1 MNERI
6 VISITVTAV
15 TLVAASGMTDIVVGQ
30 NQQQQPVPPSNNM
43 SKLRVIASFFPL
55 YDFARNIGGD
65 RADVSVM
72 VPAGIEPH
80 DWEPTPRDIADA
92 QNADMIVYNGAGFE
106 SWISGISAKFVVDTS
121 RGIQLME
128 GGEEE
133 HEEGHEVEQAENMTT
148 PVTTTNATTTAN
160 NNNATATTEQ
170 EDVREVHVEESNLDP
185 HIWLDPA
192 LAKKQVEAI
201 RDGFVQIDPVN
212 SDYYSQN
219 AQRYIAELDSLDSFI
234 RSELSNCTLKDF
246 IAFHDSFS
254 YFANRYNL
262 TQHSV
267 HGISPEGDVLPQRIQ
282 EIKDLATTLGINVI
296 YAEDLVDPRL
306 ANVIAGEIPNG
317 QVLVLSP
324 IEGLER
330 QELEQGLS
338 YIDKMR
344 ENVQNLKVGLRCL

>member
-1 MNERI
+1 MNEKI
-6 VISITVTAV
+6 VIG
-15 TLVAASGMTDIVVGQ
+15 VAAIAVALALAAGIIDIAAGQ
-30 NQQQQPVPPSNNM
+30 NQQQQQPAPPSNDTN
-43 SKLRVIASFFPL
+43 KLRVIAYFFPL
-55 YDFARNIGGD
+55 YDFSRNVGGD
-65 RADVSVM
+65 RAEVSVM

-80 DWEPTPRDIADA
+80 DWEPTPRNIADA
-92 QNADMIVYNGAGFE
+92 ESADMIVYNGAGFE
-106 SWISGISAKFVVDTS
+106 SWFSGINAKFAVDTS

-128 GGEEE
+128 GGE
-133 HEEGHEVEQAENMTT
+133 GAQGG
-148 PVTTTNATTTAN
+148 
-160 NNNATATTEQ
+160 
-170 EDVREVHVEESNLDP
+170 SNFDP
-185 HIWLDPA
+185 HIWLDPV

-201 RDGFVQIDPVN
+201 RDGFIQTDPVN

-234 RSELSNCTLKDF
+234 RSELSNCTLNDF

-267 HGISPEGDVLPQRIQ
+267 HGVSPEGDVLPQRIQ
-282 EIKDLATTLGINVI
+282 EIKDLAATLGINVI
-296 YAEDLVDPRL
+296 YAEELVDPRL

-330 QELEQGLS
+330 EELEQGLG

-344 ENVQNLKVGLRCL
+344 KNVQNLKVGLKCL

>member
-1 MNERI
+1 MNEKI
-6 VISITVTAV
+6 VIG
-15 TLVAASGMTDIVVGQ
+15 VAAIAVALALAAGIIDIAAGQ
-30 NQQQQPVPPSNNM
+30 NQQQQPAPPSNDMN
-43 SKLRVIASFFPL
+43 KLRVIASFFPL
-55 YDFARNIGGD
+55 YDFSRNVGGD
-65 RADVSVM
+65 RAEVSVM

-80 DWEPTPRDIADA
+80 DWEPTPRNIADA
-92 QNADMIVYNGAGFE
+92 ESADMIVYNGAGFE
-106 SWISGISAKFVVDTS
+106 SWFSGINAKFAVDTS

-128 GGEEE
+128 GGE
-133 HEEGHEVEQAENMTT
+133 GAQGG
-148 PVTTTNATTTAN
+148 
-160 NNNATATTEQ
+160 
-170 EDVREVHVEESNLDP
+170 SNFDP
-185 HIWLDPA
+185 HIWLDPV
-192 LAKKQVEAI
+192 LAKKQVGAI
-201 RDGFVQIDPVN
+201 RDGFIQTDPVN

-234 RSELSNCTLKDF
+234 RSELSNCTLNDF

-267 HGISPEGDVLPQRIQ
+267 HGVSPEGDVLPQRIQ
-282 EIKDLATTLGINVI
+282 EIKDLAATLGINVI
-296 YAEDLVDPRL
+296 YAEELVDPRL

-330 QELEQGLS
+330 EELEQGLG

-344 ENVQNLKVGLRCL
+344 ENVQNLKVGLKCL

>member
-1 MNERI
+1 MNEKI
-6 VISITVTAV
+6 VIGVAAIAV
-15 TLVAASGMTDIVVGQ
+15 TLALAAGIIDIAAGQ
-30 NQQQQPVPPSNNM
+30 NQQQQQPAPPSNDTN
-43 SKLRVIASFFPL
+43 KLRVIASFFPL
-55 YDFARNIGGD
+55 YDFLRNVGGD
-65 RADVSVM
+65 RAEVSVM

-80 DWEPTPRDIADA
+80 DWEPTPRNIADA
-92 QNADMIVYNGAGFE
+92 ESADMIVYNGAGFE
-106 SWISGISAKFVVDTS
+106 SWFSGINAKFAVDTS

-128 GGEEE
+128 GGE
-133 HEEGHEVEQAENMTT
+133 GAQGG
-148 PVTTTNATTTAN
+148 
-160 NNNATATTEQ
+160 
-170 EDVREVHVEESNLDP
+170 SNFDP
-185 HIWLDPA
+185 HIWLDPV

-201 RDGFVQIDPVN
+201 RDGFIQTDPVN

-234 RSELSNCTLKDF
+234 RSELSNCTLNDF

-267 HGISPEGDVLPQRIQ
+267 HGVSPEGDVLPQRIQ
-282 EIKDLATTLGINVI
+282 EIKDLAATLGINVI
-296 YAEDLVDPRL
+296 YAEELVDPRL

-330 QELEQGLS
+330 EELEQGLG

-344 ENVQNLKVGLRCL
+344 ENVQNLKVGLKCL

>member
-1 MNERI
+1 MNEKI
-6 VISITVTAV
+6 VIGVVAIAV
-15 TLVAASGMTDIVVGQ
+15 ALALAAGIIDIAAGQ
-30 NQQQQPVPPSNNM
+30 NLQQQTAPPSNDTN
-43 SKLRVIASFFPL
+43 KLRVIASFFPL
-55 YDFARNIGGD
+55 YDFARNVGGD
-65 RADVSVM
+65 RAEVSVM

-80 DWEPTPRDIADA
+80 DWEPTPRNIADA
-92 QNADMIVYNGAGFE
+92 ESADMIVYNGAGFE
-106 SWISGISAKFVVDTS
+106 SWVFGINAKFAVDTS
-121 RGIQLME
+121 MGIQLME
-128 GGEEE
+128 GGDGAQ
-133 HEEGHEVEQAENMTT
+133 EG
-148 PVTTTNATTTAN
+148 
-160 NNNATATTEQ
+160 
-170 EDVREVHVEESNLDP
+170 SNFDP
-185 HIWLDPA
+185 HIWLDPM

-254 YFANRYNL
+254 YFANRYSL

-267 HGISPEGDVLPQRIQ
+267 HGVSPEGDVLPQRIQ
-282 EIKDLATTLGINVI
+282 EIKDLAARLGINVI
-296 YAEDLVDPRL
+296 YAEELVDPRL
-306 ANVIAGEIPNG
+306 ANVIAGEIPYG

-330 QELEQGLS
+330 EELEQGLG

-344 ENVQNLKVGLRCL
+344 EDVQNLKVGLKCL

>member
-1 MNERI
+1 MKKKI
-6 VISITVTAV
+6 VIVIAVTAV
-15 TLVAASGMTDIVVGQ
+15 ALAVTTSIIDIASGQ
-30 NQQQQPVPPSNNM
+30 NLQQPLPPSNDTT
-43 SKLRVIASFFPL
+43 KVRVIASFFPL
-55 YDFARNIGGD
+55 YDFARNVGGD
-65 RADVSVM
+65 RAEVSVI

-80 DWEPTPRDIADA
+80 DWEPTPRDIVDA
-92 QNADMIVYNGAGFE
+92 ENADMIVYNGAGFE
-106 SWISGISAKFVVDTS
+106 SWVSDINAKFALDTS
-121 RGIQLME
+121 RGIQLMG
-128 GGEEE
+128 GGE
-133 HEEGHEVEQAENMTT
+133 VEAAGPVANMTT
-148 PVTTTNATTTAN
+148 ITMTNTT
-160 NNNATATTEQ
+160 NNNATSTA
-170 EDVREVHVEESNLDP
+170 EDGNEEAHEEFVLDP
-185 HIWLDPA
+185 HIWLDPL

-201 RDGFVQIDPVN
+201 RDGFIQIDPEN
-212 SDYYSQN
+212 SDYYHQN
-219 AQRYIAELDSLDSFI
+219 AQRYIAELDLLDSFI
-234 RSELSNCTLKDF
+234 RSELSQCEKRDF
-246 IAFHDSFS
+246 IAFHDAFS
-254 YFANRYNL
+254 YFATRYGL

-267 HGISPEGDVLPQRIQ
+267 QGLSPQGDVLPQRIQ

>member
-1 MNERI
+1 MNGKI
-6 VISITVTAV
+6 VIGIAAIAV
-15 TLVAASGMTDIVVGQ
+15 ALALAAGIIDIAAGQ
-30 NQQQQPVPPSNNM
+30 NLQQQAAPPSNDTN
-43 SKLRVIASFFPL
+43 KLRVIASFFPL
-55 YDFARNIGGD
+55 YDFARNVGGD
-65 RADVSVM
+65 RAEVSVM

-80 DWEPTPRDIADA
+80 DWEPTPRNIADA
-92 QNADMIVYNGAGFE
+92 ESADMIVYNGAGFE
-106 SWISGISAKFVVDTS
+106 SWVSGINAKFAVDTS

-128 GGEEE
+128 GGE
-133 HEEGHEVEQAENMTT
+133 GAQGG
-148 PVTTTNATTTAN
+148 
-160 NNNATATTEQ
+160 
-170 EDVREVHVEESNLDP
+170 SNFDP
-185 HIWLDPA
+185 HIWLDPV

-254 YFANRYNL
+254 YFANRYGL

-267 HGISPEGDVLPQRIQ
+267 HEGLSPEGNILPQRIQ
-282 EIKDLATTLGINVI
+282 EIKDLAAGLGINVI
-296 YAEDLVDPRL
+296 YAEELVDPRL

-330 QELEQGLS
+330 EELEQGLG

-344 ENVQNLKVGLRCL
+344 ENVENLKVGLKCL

>member
-1 MNERI
+1 MNEKI
-6 VISITVTAV
+6 VIG
-15 TLVAASGMTDIVVGQ
+15 VAAIAVALALAAGIIDIAAGQ
-30 NQQQQPVPPSNNM
+30 NQQQQPAPPSNDTN
-43 SKLRVIASFFPL
+43 KLRVIASFFPL
-55 YDFARNIGGD
+55 YDYSRNVGGD
-65 RADVSVM
+65 RAEVSVM

-80 DWEPTPRDIADA
+80 DWEPTPRNIADA
-92 QNADMIVYNGAGFE
+92 ESADMIVYNGAGFE
-106 SWISGISAKFVVDTS
+106 SWFSGINAKFAVDTS

-128 GGEEE
+128 GGE
-133 HEEGHEVEQAENMTT
+133 GAQGG
-148 PVTTTNATTTAN
+148 
-160 NNNATATTEQ
+160 
-170 EDVREVHVEESNLDP
+170 SNFDP
-185 HIWLDPA
+185 HIWLDPV

-201 RDGFVQIDPVN
+201 RDGFIQTDPVN

-234 RSELSNCTLKDF
+234 RSELSNCTLNDF

-267 HGISPEGDVLPQRIQ
+267 HGVSPEGDVLPQRIQ
-282 EIKDLATTLGINVI
+282 EIKDLAATLGINVI
-296 YAEDLVDPRL
+296 YAEELVDPRL

-330 QELEQGLS
+330 EELEQGLG

-344 ENVQNLKVGLRCL
+344 ENVQNLKVGLKCL

>member
-1 MNERI
+1 MNEKI
-6 VISITVTAV
+6 VIG
-15 TLVAASGMTDIVVGQ
+15 VAAIAVALALAAGIIDIAAGQ
-30 NQQQQPVPPSNNM
+30 NQQPAPPSNDTN
-43 SKLRVIASFFPL
+43 KLRVIASFFPL
-55 YDFARNIGGD
+55 YDFSRNVGGD
-65 RADVSVM
+65 RAEVSVM

-80 DWEPTPRDIADA
+80 DWEPTPRNIADA
-92 QNADMIVYNGAGFE
+92 ESADMIVYNGAGFE
-106 SWISGISAKFVVDTS
+106 SWFSGINAKFAVDTS

-128 GGEEE
+128 GGE
-133 HEEGHEVEQAENMTT
+133 GAQGG
-148 PVTTTNATTTAN
+148 
-160 NNNATATTEQ
+160 
-170 EDVREVHVEESNLDP
+170 SNFDP
-185 HIWLDPA
+185 HIWLDPV

-201 RDGFVQIDPVN
+201 RDGFIQTDPVN

-234 RSELSNCTLKDF
+234 RSELSNCTLNDF

-267 HGISPEGDVLPQRIQ
+267 HGVSPEGDVLPQRIQ
-282 EIKDLATTLGINVI
+282 EIKDLAATLGINVI
-296 YAEDLVDPRL
+296 YAEELVDPRL

-330 QELEQGLS
+330 EELEQCLG

-344 ENVQNLKVGLRCL
+344 ENVQNLKVGLKCL

>member
-1 MNERI
+1 MNGKI
-6 VISITVTAV
+6 AIIITVAAV
-15 TLVAASGMTDIVVGQ
+15 TLVVATGITDIVTGQ
-30 NQQQQPVPPSNNM
+30 SQQEPVPPSNNM
-43 SKLRVIASFFPL
+43 NKLRVIASFFPL
-55 YDFARNIGGD
+55 YDFARNVGGD

-80 DWEPTPRDIADA
+80 DWEPTPRDIVDA
-92 QNADMIVYNGAGFE
+92 ENADMIVYNGAGFE
-106 SWISGISAKFVVDTS
+106 SWVSGINAKFTVDTS
-121 RGIQLME
+121 RGIQLIE
-128 GGEEE
+128 GGQEED
-133 HEEGHEVEQAENMTT
+133 GGDTANMTAI
-148 PVTTTNATTTAN
+148 TTTNANNTI
-160 NNNATATTEQ
+160 NNNATTITAE
-170 EDVREVHVEESNLDP
+170 EGIEGGSEESNLDP
-185 HIWLDPA
+185 HIWLDPV

-201 RDGFVQIDPVN
+201 RDGFVQIDPAN
-212 SDYYSQN
+212 SDYYHQN
-219 AQRYIAELDSLDSFI
+219 AQSYIADLDSLDSFI
-234 RSELSNCTLKDF
+234 RSELSNCTLNDF

-267 HGISPEGDVLPQRIQ
+267 HGVSPEGDILPQRIE
-282 EIKDLATTLGINVI
+282 EIKDLAASLGINVI

-330 QELEQGLS
+330 EQLEQGLG

-344 ENVQNLKVGLRCL
+344 ENVENLKVGLKCL

>member
-1 MNERI
+1 MNAKI
-6 VISITVTAV
+6 VIGISVV
-15 TLVAASGMTDIVVGQ
+15 VVVAAAALTVGAGIIDIALGQ
-30 NQQQQPVPPSNNM
+30 NLQQPPPSNDT
-43 SKLRVIASFFPL
+43 KKVRVITSFFPL
-55 YDFARNIGGD
+55 YDFVRNAGGE
-65 RADVSVM
+65 RAEVSVM

-80 DWEPTPRDIADA
+80 DWEPTPRNIADA
-92 QNADMIVYNGAGFE
+92 ESADMLVYNGAGFE
-106 SWISGISAKFVVDTS
+106 SWVSDINAKFAVDTS

-133 HEEGHEVEQAENMTT
+133 EGGGQSATMTAI
-148 PVTTTNATTTAN
+148 TTTNATTNTTTTN
-160 NNNATATTEQ
+160 NSATTITAE
-170 EDVREVHVEESNLDP
+170 EGIEGADEESNLDP
-185 HIWLDPA
+185 HIWLDPM

-234 RSELSNCTLKDF
+234 RSELSNCSLNDF

-267 HGISPEGDVLPQRIQ
+267 HGVSPEGDILPQRIQ
-282 EIKDLATTLGINVI
+282 EIRDLAATLGISII

-330 QELEQGLS
+330 AELEQGLG
-338 YIDKMR
+338 YIEKMR
-344 ENVQNLKVGLRCL
+344 ENVENLKVGLKCL

>member
-1 MNERI
+1 MNGKI
-6 VISITVTAV
+6 VIGIAAIAV
-15 TLVAASGMTDIVVGQ
+15 ALALAAGIIDIAAGQ
-30 NQQQQPVPPSNNM
+30 NLQQQAAPPSNDTN
-43 SKLRVIASFFPL
+43 KLRVIASFFPL
-55 YDFARNIGGD
+55 YDFSRNVGGD
-65 RADVSVM
+65 RAEVSVM

-80 DWEPTPRDIADA
+80 DWEPTPRNIADA
-92 QNADMIVYNGAGFE
+92 ESADMIVYNGAGFE
-106 SWISGISAKFVVDTS
+106 SWVSGINAKFAVDTS

-128 GGEEE
+128 GGE
-133 HEEGHEVEQAENMTT
+133 GAQGG
-148 PVTTTNATTTAN
+148 
-160 NNNATATTEQ
+160 
-170 EDVREVHVEESNLDP
+170 SNFDP
-185 HIWLDPA
+185 HIWLDPV

-254 YFANRYNL
+254 YFANRYGL

-267 HGISPEGDVLPQRIQ
+267 HEGLSPEGDILPQRIQ
-282 EIKDLATTLGINVI
+282 EIKDLAAGLGINVI
-296 YAEDLVDPRL
+296 YAEELVDPRL

-330 QELEQGLS
+330 EELEQGLG

-344 ENVQNLKVGLRCL
+344 ENEQNLKVGLKCL

>member
-1 MNERI
+1 MNRKI
-6 VISITVTAV
+6 VIGITVIAV
-15 TLVAASGMTDIVVGQ
+15 ALTVAAGIIDIAAGQ
-30 NQQQQPVPPSNNM
+30 NQQQPAPSNDTN
-43 SKLRVIASFFPL
+43 KLRVIASFFPL
-55 YDFARNIGGD
+55 YDFARNVGDD
-65 RADVSVM
+65 RAEVSVM

-92 QNADMIVYNGAGFE
+92 ESADMIVYNGAGFE
-106 SWISGISAKFVVDTS
+106 SWVSDINAKFAVDTS

-133 HEEGHEVEQAENMTT
+133 HEEREGGGVQAANMTAM
-148 PVTTTNATTTAN
+148 TTTNTTTAN
-160 NNNATATTEQ
+160 TTNNNATTITE
-170 EDVREVHVEESNLDP
+170 EGIEGAHEESGLDP
-185 HIWLDPA
+185 HIWLDPV

-212 SDYYSQN
+212 SDYYHQS

-234 RSELSNCTLKDF
+234 RSELSNCTINDF
-246 IAFHDSFS
+246 IAFHNAFS
-254 YFANRYNL
+254 YFANRYGL

-267 HGISPEGDVLPQRIQ
+267 HEGLSPEGDVLPQRIQ
-282 EIKDLATTLGINVI
+282 EIKDLAATLGINVI
-296 YAEDLVDPRL
+296 YAEDLVDSRL

-330 QELEQGLS
+330 EELEQGLG

-344 ENVQNLKVGLRCL
+344 ENVENLKVGLKCL